1 MWTLNFISEED
12 FTNHVKA
19 TIEKY
24 GEKLESFD
32 LKRFNKNIIDPIKL
46 IFDKTVYRSTWEEIV
61 GNEIFRQRDKS
72 NNNDIGYFHQR
83 IFQYIANCHVPSNGE
98 EGGWDVIYENSEG
111 IAIPN
116 AGSVHTV
123 YVEMKNKHNTMNS
136 ASAGKT
142 FIKMQN
148 QLLND
153 DDCACFLV
161 EAIAQRSQNIKWETT
176 VDKKKV
182 VHKLI
187 RRVSID
193 QFYALVTGQEDAFY
207 QMCMVLPLIIEKS
220 VKELEGTIVPHDTVI
235 DELRRMAINLN
246 LKSEDLSVAM
256 AVYMLGFGTY
266 LGFILKAHCYQ
277 CNALVNAW

>member
-1 MWTLNFISEED
+1 MWNLRFISEED

-32 LKRFNKNIIDPIKL
+32 LKRFNKNLIDPIKL
-46 IFDKTVYRSTWEEIV
+46 IFDKTVYQCTWEEIV

-83 IFQYIANCHVPSNGE
+83 IFRYIKNCHVPPNGE
-98 EGGWDVIYENSEG
+98 DGGWDVIYQDENG
-111 IAIPN
+111 ILLPDR
-116 AGSVHTV
+116 SMVKTV

-148 QLLND
+148 QLLKD

-176 VDKKKV
+176 VDKAKV
-182 VHKLI
+182 GHKLI

-193 QFYALVTGQEDAFY
+193 KFYSLVTGQEDAFY
-207 QMCMVLPLIIEKS
+207 QMCMVLPAVIQKAVSNLAS
-220 VKELEGTIVPHDTVI
+220 SLVPHDTVI
-235 DELRRMAINLN
+235 QELQAIANEQN
-246 LKSEDLSVAM
+246 IESNDLAVAM
-256 AVYMLGFGTY
+256 AVYMLGFGSY
-266 LGFILKAHCYQ
+266 NGFKK
-277 CNALVNAW
+277 

>member
-1 MWTLNFISEED
+1 MTMNNNTWPLSFITKEE
-12 FTNHVKA
+12 FVAHVKA

-32 LKRFNKNIIDPIKL
+32 LKRFNKNIIDPVKL
-46 IFDKTVYRSTWEEIV
+46 IFDKTVYRSSWKEIV
-61 GNEIFRQRDKS
+61 SNEIFRQRDKA
-72 NNNDIGYFHQR
+72 NNNDIGYFHQC
-83 IFQYIANCHVPSNGE
+83 IFQYITNCHVPSNGK
-98 EGGWDVIYENSEG
+98 EGGWDVIYKNADG
-111 IAIPN
+111 IQIAD
-116 AGSVHTV
+116 AGTVHTV

-148 QLLND
+148 QLLTD

-176 VDKKKV
+176 VDKKRV
-182 VHKLI
+182 GHKLI

-193 QFYALVTGQEDAFY
+193 QFYALVTGENDAFY
-207 QMCMVLPLIIEKS
+207 QMCMILPNVIEDVVNS
-220 VKELEGTIVPHDTVI
+220 STSISIPCDTVI
-235 DELRRMAINLN
+235 EELKAVADEKQIPF
-246 LKSEDLSVAM
+246 AM

-266 LGFILKAHCYQ
+266 SGF
-277 CNALVNAW
+277 